1 MGGTP
6 DDMADWYKRRDLPMP
21 ALGGGGHAARAAE
34 LIARAA
40 ALLGRMEGEAAESW
54 LTLGEGLADGTTAEG
69 PRLPPPRGQGNAGLG

>member
-6 DDMADWYKRRDLPMP
+6 DDMADFYRQQGQPLP

-54 LTLGEGLADGTTAEG
+54 LTLGEGLADGARAEG
-69 PRLPPPRGQGNAGLG
+69 PRLPAGRGSGQAGQG

>member
-6 DDMADWYKRRDLPMP
+6 DDMADWYRQRSEPMP
-21 ALGGGGHAARAAE
+21 TLGGGGHAARAAE

-54 LTLGEGLADGTTAEG
+54 LTLGEGLADGTNAEG
-69 PRLPPPRGQGNAGLG
+69 PRLPARGGRGLAGQG